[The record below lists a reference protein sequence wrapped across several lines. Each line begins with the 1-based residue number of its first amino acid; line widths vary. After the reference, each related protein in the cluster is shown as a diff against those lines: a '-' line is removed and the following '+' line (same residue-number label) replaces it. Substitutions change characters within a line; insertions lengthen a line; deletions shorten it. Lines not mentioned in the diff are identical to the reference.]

1 MFHAIAR
8 VAKTVLTA
16 VTVGVVAAVGL
27 AVGTAT
33 LADAE
38 PKKFNQ
44 SEDGLKKMC
53 DRYGGTFSG
62 SGKFSGAMCSWKDGS
77 DTICD
82 KKQDCV
88 LVEPVTMQRD
98 PGMPVLQP
106 ANSLQAIG

>member
-8 VAKTVLTA
+8 AAKTVLTA
-16 VTVGVVAAVGL
+16 VTVGVIAIGL

-33 LADAE
+33 VAE
-38 PKKFNQ
+38 AAPKKFHQ
-44 SEDGLKKMC
+44 SEDGLKMMC

-62 SGKFSGAMCSWKDGS
+62 AGGGAGAMCSWKDGS

-88 LVEPVTMQRD
+88 IIEPVKMQRD

-106 ANSLQAIG
+106 AGSLQPIG

>member
-8 VAKTVLTA
+8 EAKTVLTA
-16 VTVGVVAAVGL
+16 VAVGVIAVGF
-27 AVGTAT
+27 AFGTASP
-33 LADAE
+33 ADAE

-44 SEDGLKKMC
+44 SEDSLKMMC

-82 KKQDCV
+82 KKQECQII
-88 LVEPVTMQRD
+88 EPVNMQRD

-106 ANSLQAIG
+106 AGPLQAIG